1 VKKITMKNDI
11 LQIITAR
18 RSIREFTDRRPDREM
33 LERLIAAAVCAPSNH
48 NRQGWKFVVFEDHDE
63 ISALAEQSRESVRQ
77 SIADSPRGASEHS
90 ERLIHYAGAFDQAP
104 ILILA
109 MHKKSPAI
117 GRAILTHAVDPIAS
131 GEALSTRVRDDG
143 TAFSRRRLAIDRRSA
158 ARLHAHLPR
167 NDRISGRIT
176 RPATEKIARAR
187 FRVSRG
193 QPAVRNYSTEVYYI
207 EWKNI
212 NDRTRSI

>member
-1 VKKITMKNDI
+1 MKNDI

-131 GEALSTRVRDDG
+131 GEALSTAMAVENLLLAAHAMGLGACVMTAPLLAGDVWQSIDDLPPG
-143 TAFSRRRLAIDRRSA
+143 FTPTCLVTIGYPAESPDPPPKKSLEHVFEFRGGSR
-158 ARLHAHLPR
+158 
-167 NDRISGRIT
+167 
-176 RPATEKIARAR
+176 
-187 FRVSRG
+187 
-193 QPAVRNYSTEVYYI
+193 Q
-207 EWKNI
+207 
-212 NDRTRSI
+212 